1 MITTARSR
9 VLQFVRFTALPSIL
23 ILAFGAAAP
32 LHAETSPAANAK
44 LKPATPAAK
53 SPARAP
59 KTKPL
64 PPEIVLPAATQEQR
78 DAAERTYFGNYLCE
92 FNQSIQIDR
101 HPKTEGYVNVAW
113 NKQLF
118 TMKPVLSSTGAL
130 RLEDVTGRTLM
141 IQIANKSMLLDTK
154 LGQRLVDECVSPE
167 QRAAIDK
174 AKLADAPPPD
184 SLGID
189 PVKTAAA
196 KLLADV
202 TAAAATAKAAA
213 VAASAASAA
222 SASAASAA
230 TSASK

>member
-1 MITTARSR
+1 MQFSR
-9 VLQFVRFTALPSIL
+9 LAPLPSIL
-23 ILAFGAAAP
+23 ILALSAAAP
-32 LHAETSPAANAK
+32 LHAETSPTASTK
-44 LKPATPAAK
+44 LKPATTAAK
-53 SPARAP
+53 PTVRAP
-59 KTKPL
+59 KAKAP
-64 PPEIVLPAATQEQR
+64 PPEIVLPVATQEQR
-78 DAAERTYFGNYLCE
+78 DAAERTYFGTYLCE
-92 FNQSIQIDR
+92 FKQSIQIDR
-101 HPKTEGYVNVAW
+101 HPKTEGYINVAW

-196 KLLADV
+196 KLLAE
-202 TAAAATAKAAA
+202 TAAAAETAKAAA
-213 VAASAASAA
+213 MAASAAATAA
-222 SASAASAA
+222 PPAAVSVG
-230 TSASK
+230 SK

>member
-1 MITTARSR
+1 MYFSR
-9 VLQFVRFTALPSIL
+9 FVTLPSIL
-23 ILAFGAAAP
+23 ILALSAAAP
-32 LHAETSPAANAK
+32 LHAETSPAAGNK
-44 LKPATPAAK
+44 LKPAAPAAK
-53 SPARAP
+53 PAARA
-59 KTKPL
+59 TKAKA

-78 DAAERTYFGNYLCE
+78 DAAERTYFGTYLCE
-92 FNQSIQIDR
+92 FKQSIQIDR
-101 HPKTEGYVNVAW
+101 HPKTEGYINVAW
-113 NKQLF
+113 NKQTF

-196 KLLADV
+196 KLLAE
-202 TAAAATAKAAA
+202 TAAAAETAKAAA
-213 VAASAASAA
+213 MAASAAATAA
-222 SASAASAA
+222 PPAAVSVG
-230 TSASK
+230 SK

>member
-1 MITTARSR
+1 MSSSR
-9 VLQFVRFTALPSIL
+9 FATLPAIL
-23 ILAFGAAAP
+23 ILAWSAAAP
-32 LHAETSPAANAK
+32 VHAETAPAAGAK
-44 LKPATPAAK
+44 PKAA
-53 SPARAP
+53 AAP
-59 KTKPL
+59 KPTAHAPKAKAP
-64 PPEIVLPAATQEQR
+64 PPEIVLPVATQEQR
-78 DAAERTYFGNYLCE
+78 EAAERTYFGTYLCE
-92 FNQSIQIDR
+92 FKQSIQIDR
-101 HPKTEGYVNVAW
+101 HPKTEGYINVAW
-113 NKQLF
+113 NKQIF

-196 KLLADV
+196 KLLAE
-202 TAAAATAKAAA
+202 TAAAAEAAKVAALAAA
-213 VAASAASAA
+213 SSAAASAPAPAA
-222 SASAASAA
+222 SAG
-230 TSASK
+230 K